1 MSELPGIGPK
11 RARILAEAGIRTL
24 GDLVRHFPRDYE
36 DRRRCT
42 PIAEAAAGAR
52 VTILA
57 TVERARVLRMRRG
70 LTATEARLRDDSG
83 AIRALWFGRGFLARA
98 LPAGATGYFTGV
110 IDERRGR
117 VLQSPDYEPCTED
130 GEDGGLSSGRIV
142 PIYRLTEGLSQRAL
156 RGWIAEALQ
165 RVAPRDGDSAPESLP
180 TFLRERHGYP
190 SGPAALWSAHFP
202 DTPEAA
208 RAARDRFVYEELLAL
223 QLGILSARTERDLQE
238 TGHAH
243 DWSGP
248 RLAALRAA
256 LPFELTEAQT
266 RAIADIA
273 ADMTASR
280 PMLRLLQGDVGCGK
294 TVVAAHAMAAAADGG
309 FQTALM
315 APTEILAGQHA
326 LSLGRLLAP
335 AGLRVALL
343 TGGLQGAAAVR
354 AQIAAGEA
362 DVVVGTHALIQGRA
376 DFHRLGLVVIDEQH
390 RFGVLQRE
398 ALAGKGACPDVLH
411 MTATPIPRTLAITVY
426 GGMDLSLIDELPPG
440 RLPVKTSR
448 VSAAKTPDLYAYLRE
463 QAAAGRQAYY
473 VCPLVDE
480 SDVKELA
487 AATRHYEELRA
498 GPLADLRLGLL
509 HGRLSPAEKEAIMTA
524 FRDGAID
531 VLVATTVIEVGV
543 DCPRATTMV
552 IEDAAQFGLTQLH
565 QLRGRVG
572 RGADQAHCFLLG
584 EPATP
589 EGAERLKTMCA
600 TTNGFEIAEADLRL
614 RGPGEFRGVR
624 QAGLTDLRT
633 ADLVRDA
640 RLLETARRDAREL
653 LSRYGALQEMAQA
666 DPEFRPLVAAAH
678 RFSRLLV

>member
-1 MSELPGIGPK
+1 M
-11 RARILAEAGIRTL
+11 
-24 GDLVRHFPRDYE
+24 
-36 DRRRCT
+36 
-42 PIAEAAAGAR
+42 
-52 VTILA
+52 
-57 TVERARVLRMRRG
+57 
-70 LTATEARLRDDSG
+70 
-83 AIRALWFGRGFLARA
+83 
-98 LPAGATGYFTGV
+98 
-110 IDERRGR
+110 
-117 VLQSPDYEPCTED
+117 
-130 GEDGGLSSGRIV
+130 

-156 RGWIAEALQ
+156 RGWIAEALR

-248 RLAALRAA
+248 RLSALRAA
-256 LPFELTEAQT
+256 LPFELTEAQA
-266 RAIADIA
+266 RAVADIA
-273 ADMTASR
+273 GDMAAPR

-326 LSLGRLLAP
+326 LSLERLLAP

-343 TGGLQGAAAVR
+343 TGGMQGAAAVR
-354 AQIAAGEA
+354 ARIAAGEA

-376 DFHRLGLVVIDEQH
+376 GFHRLGLAVIDEQH

-398 ALAGKGACPDVLH
+398 ALAAKGACPDVLH

-448 VSAAKTPDLYAYLRE
+448 VSVAKTPDLYAYLRE
-463 QAAAGRQAYY
+463 QAAEGRQAYY

-498 GPLADLRLGLL
+498 GPLAGLRLGLL
-509 HGRLSPAEKEAIMTA
+509 HGRLAPAEKEAVMTA

-614 RGPGEFRGVR
+614 RGPGEFHGVR

-653 LSRYGALQEMAQA
+653 LSRYGALPQMAEA
-666 DPEFRPLVAAAH
+666 DAEFGPLVAAAR